1 MPPITHITLSL
12 LTLAAI
18 TSAFNVKMYT
28 SKNCAGA
35 ISSMMLNVNDGCTK
49 YGAGVAEA
57 IILPWASEQDS
68 NELLVTYSDDNCCH
82 ATKIEAYGW
91 SDECIPFTNQAVKSW
106 RVVDPMV
113 DPDRGRADQI
123 EDYTCQRC
131 GTDQCGT
138 LAEGLVPHLPRDL
151 DEEEDAFNA
160 TLLREK

>member
-1 MPPITHITLSL
+1 MPPMANITLSF
-12 LTLAAI
+12 LALVS
-18 TSAFNVKMYT
+18 SASTFYVKMY
-28 SKNCAGA
+28 SGKNCAG
-35 ISSMMLNVNDGCTK
+35 SNLNTMLNVNDGCNT
-49 YGAGVAEA
+49 YGLGAARA
-57 IILPWASEQDS
+57 IILPWLSEQDS

-91 SDECIPFTNQAVKSW
+91 SDECIPFSDQTVKSW

-138 LAEGLVPHLPRDL
+138 LAEGLVPHLAREL
-151 DEEEDAFNA
+151 DVVEDAFNG
-160 TLLREK
+160 TLFEEM